1 MVRKEDGTL
10 YTEKGERLSVQM
22 LVRVVMHVFVCVCSS
37 TDTSV
42 FVHQSGEQRGPT
54 HKANRKYLRKQFKAL
69 LHKDKGVKKASKQC
83 GIGLF
88 WARLK
93 VSKLWNVPTDLRSRI
108 CRAVTQKY

>member
-1 MVRKEDGTL
+1 M
-10 YTEKGERLSVQM
+10 
-22 LVRVVMHVFVCVCSS
+22 
-37 TDTSV
+37 
-42 FVHQSGEQRGPT
+42 FVHQAGDQRGPT

-88 WARLK
+88 WTRLK

-108 CRAVTQKY
+108 CRAGTQKYELLKYYFN